1 MRNLVLALLLLPV
14 TALAQFED
22 NPKQQTLWEGM
33 TNSAPAYEMLIAC
46 ERSVSA
52 NFILEDIK
60 EMIAI
65 TATSRSDVEIA
76 FEMWS
81 RARSRAA
88 VDYFETL
95 KGLEQ
100 NPNGEACNNIEN
112 KVIQIYDQGI

>member
-1 MRNLVLALLLLPV
+1 MRTLVLALLLLPLTV
-14 TALAQFED
+14 SAQFED

-46 ERSVSA
+46 ERAVSA

-65 TATSRSDVEIA
+65 TAETRQDIEIA
-76 FEMWS
+76 MEMWS

-100 NPNGEACNNIEN
+100 NPNGEACNNLEN
-112 KVIQIYDQGI
+112 KVIQIYNRGV

>member
-1 MRNLVLALLLLPV
+1 MRTFILALLLLPL
-14 TALAQFED
+14 TAFSQFED
-22 NPKQQTLWEGM
+22 NPVQQELWEGM

-46 ERSVSA
+46 ERAVSA

-60 EMIAI
+60 EMISI

-76 FEMWS
+76 MEMWS

-88 VDYFETL
+88 IDYFETL

-100 NPNGEACNNIEN
+100 NPNGEACNDLETR
-112 KVIQIYDQGI
+112 VIGIYDRGI

>member
-1 MRNLVLALLLLPV
+1 MRAFILALLLLPLTV
-14 TALAQFED
+14 SAQFED

-46 ERSVSA
+46 ERAVSA
-52 NFILEDIK
+52 NFILDDIK

-65 TATSRSDVEIA
+65 TATSRQDVEVA

-112 KVIQIYDQGI
+112 KVIQIYDRGI

>member
-1 MRNLVLALLLLPV
+1 MRNLVLALLLLPLTV
-14 TALAQFED
+14 SAQFED
-22 NPKQQTLWEGM
+22 NPVQQDLWEGM

-46 ERSVSA
+46 ERAVSA
-52 NFILEDIK
+52 DFILEDIK

-65 TATSRSDVEIA
+65 TATSRQDVEVA

-112 KVIQIYDQGI
+112 KVIQIYDRGI

>member
-1 MRNLVLALLLLPV
+1 MRTLALALLLLPIH
-14 TALAQFED
+14 TFAQFED
-22 NPKQQTLWEGM
+22 NPNQQRLWEGM
-33 TNSAPAYEMLIAC
+33 TNMAPDYEMLIAC
-46 ERSVSA
+46 ERAVSA

-65 TATSRSDVEIA
+65 TAKSRQDIEIA
-76 FEMWS
+76 MEMWS

-100 NPNGEACNNIEN
+100 NPNGESCNNLEDR
-112 KVIQIYDQGI
+112 VIRLFNQSV

>member
-1 MRNLVLALLLLPV
+1 MRTFILALLLLPLTV
-14 TALAQFED
+14 SAQFED

-46 ERSVSA
+46 ERAVSA

-65 TATSRSDVEIA
+65 TATSRSDVEVA

-112 KVIQIYDQGI
+112 KVIQIYDRGI